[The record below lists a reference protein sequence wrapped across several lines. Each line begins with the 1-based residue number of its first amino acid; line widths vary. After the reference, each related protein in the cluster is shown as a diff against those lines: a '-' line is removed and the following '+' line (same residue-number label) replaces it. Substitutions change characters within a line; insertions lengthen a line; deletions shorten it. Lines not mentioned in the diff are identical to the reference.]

1 MRRHGIFEPMLDGQ
15 FTLGVEEEYQIVDP
29 QTREL
34 RSYISRLLEDGKSV
48 LRERVRM
55 EMHQSVVE
63 VGTSICKNIGEVKT
77 ELLEMRGQLNRLA
90 QKGGLRIVAA
100 STHPFSDWKTQDIS
114 PNERYHEIISD
125 LQDVARANLIFG
137 LHVHVG
143 IVDREVAI
151 ALNNQIRYFL
161 PHLLALTTSSP
172 MWLGR
177 KSGLMSIRS
186 QIFKR
191 FPRTGIPDSFESPA
205 QFDNFVKLLIKTG
218 CIDNGK
224 KIWWDVR
231 PHHLFD
237 TVEVRICDMPT
248 KLDHTI
254 TVVALVQAIMAK
266 LYLMHRRNTQWRN
279 YSRSLLEENKWR
291 AVRYGTDAKLIDF
304 GRSEERPFSELIVEL
319 VDFVTEASD
328 QLGTTDIVRR
338 AIDIQRE
345 GTSAHR
351 QMEVFDKTKDPK
363 AVVDW
368 LIDETMRGV

>member
-1 MRRHGIFEPMLDGQ
+1 MLDGQ

-63 VGTSICKNIGEVKT
+63 VGTSVCKNIGEVRS
-77 ELLEMRGQLNRLA
+77 ELVEMRGQLNRLA

-114 PNERYHEIISD
+114 PGERYHEIVAD

-143 IVDREVAI
+143 ILEREVAV

-191 FPRTGIPDSFESPA
+191 FPRTGIPDEFESPA
-205 QFDNFVKLLIKTG
+205 QFDNFVKLLIQTG

-248 KLDHTI
+248 KMDHTV
-254 TVVALVQAIMAK
+254 TVVALVQALMAQ

-304 GRSEERPFSELIVEL
+304 GRKEERPFSELIVEL
-319 VDFVTEASD
+319 VEFVSEASD
-328 QLGTTDIVRR
+328 LLGTSDIVAH

-351 QMEVFDKTKDPK
+351 QIEVFEKSGGDPK

>member
-1 MRRHGIFEPMLDGQ
+1 MLDGQ

-29 QTREL
+29 ETREL

-63 VGTSICKNIGEVKT
+63 VGTSVCKNVGEVRR
-77 ELLEMRGQLNRLA
+77 ELYEMRGELDHLSR
-90 QKGGLRIVAA
+90 KGGLRIVAA
-100 STHPFSDWKTQDIS
+100 STHPFSDWKTQEIS
-114 PNERYHEIISD
+114 PNERYYTIIED

-137 LHVHVG
+137 MHVHVG
-143 IVDREVAI
+143 IKEREVAL

-172 MWLGR
+172 CWLGR
-177 KSGLMSIRS
+177 KSGLMSTRS

-191 FPRTGIPDSFESPA
+191 FPRTGIPDEFESPQHFD
-205 QFDNFVKLLIKTG
+205 QFVQLLIKTG

-231 PHHLFD
+231 PHHQYD

-248 KLDHTI
+248 RLEHTI
-254 TVVALVQAIMAK
+254 AIVALIQALMAQ
-266 LYLMHRRNTQWRN
+266 LYLMYRRNTEWRR
-279 YSRSLLEENKWR
+279 YPRSLLEENKWR
-291 AVRYGTDAKLIDF
+291 AVRFGTDAKLIDF
-304 GRSEERPFSELIVEL
+304 GRKEERPFSELIVEL
-319 VDFVTEASD
+319 VDFVSEAAD
-328 QLGTTDIVRR
+328 VLGTTDEVRKV
-338 AIDIQRE
+338 IGIQRE

-351 QMEVFDKTKDPK
+351 QLEVFDKTKDPR

-368 LIDETMRGV
+368 LIDETLKGV

>member
-1 MRRHGIFEPMLDGQ
+1 MLDGQ

-29 QTREL
+29 VTREL
-34 RSYISRLLEDGKSV
+34 KSYISRLLEDGKSV

-63 VGTSICKNIGEVKT
+63 VGTSICKDIGEVRS
-77 ELLEMRGQLNRLA
+77 ELTEMRGELSVLA
-90 QKGGLRIVAA
+90 KKGGLRIIAA
-100 STHPFSDWKTQDIS
+100 STHPFSDWKTQEIS
-114 PNERYHEIISD
+114 PHERYYNIIED
-125 LQDVARANLIFG
+125 LQDVARSNLIFG

-143 IVDREVAI
+143 IKDREVAI

-172 MWLGR
+172 CWLGR
-177 KSGLMSIRS
+177 KSGLMSTRS

-191 FPRTGIPDSFESPA
+191 FPRTGIPDEFAGPEH
-205 QFDNFVKLLIKTG
+205 FDQFVKLLIKTG

-231 PHHLFD
+231 PHHIFD

-248 KLDHTI
+248 RMDHTI
-254 TVVALVQAIMAK
+254 AVVALVQALMVQ
-266 LYLMHRRNTQWRN
+266 LYLMYRRNTAWRS
-279 YSRSLLEENKWR
+279 YPRSMLEENKWR
-291 AVRYGTDAKLIDF
+291 AVRFGTDAKLIDF
-304 GRSEERPFSELIVEL
+304 GRQEERPFSELIVEL
-319 VDFVTEASD
+319 VEFVSEASD
-328 QLGTTDIVRR
+328 MLGTSDAVERVI
-338 AIDIQRE
+338 AIQKE

-351 QMEVFDKTKDPK
+351 QIEVFDKTKDMK

-368 LIDETMRGV
+368 LIAETQHGIGG